1 MKKTLAIILA
11 LCLGASMLAAC
22 GGSGSSAPASASVG
36 GSTGSSAPEAK
47 PVEIRVVT
55 SYGGDDGNR
64 ANYEEAVAGY
74 EAATGN
80 TVVDES
86 ATSNEQWKAQVKADF
101 QTGSEPDVLFFFTG
115 TDASEFIKNGKVV
128 SIEEIRKEYPDY
140 ASNMLDAAMPPFLC
154 GRQGLRRSVQR
165 ILGRHVREQNRSGR
179 LRPGGPRPR
188 YDLGRVHGDV

>member
-22 GGSGSSAPASASVG
+22 GGSGSSAPASASVA

-55 SYGGDDGNR
+55 SYGGNR

-86 ATSNEQWKAQVKADF
+86 ATSNEQWKA
-101 QTGSEPDVLFFFTG
+101 
-115 TDASEFIKNGKVV
+115 
-128 SIEEIRKEYPDY
+128 
-140 ASNMLDAAMPPFLC
+140 
-154 GRQGLRRSVQR
+154 
-165 ILGRHVREQNRSGR
+165 
-179 LRPGGPRPR
+179 
-188 YDLGRVHGDV
+188 

>member
-22 GGSGSSAPASASVG
+22 GGSGSSAPASASVA

-86 ATSNEQWKAQVKADF
+86 ATSKRAVEGPGQSRLPDRKR
-101 QTGSEPDVLFFFTG
+101 TGRAL
-115 TDASEFIKNGKVV
+115 
-128 SIEEIRKEYPDY
+128 
-140 ASNMLDAAMPPFLC
+140 LL
-154 GRQGLRRSVQR
+154 
-165 ILGRHVREQNRSGR
+165 
-179 LRPGGPRPR
+179 
-188 YDLGRVHGDV
+188 HGY

>member
-22 GGSGSSAPASASVG
+22 GGSGSSAPASASVA

-115 TDASEFIKNGKVV
+115 SARNT
-128 SIEEIRKEYPDY
+128 RTMHPTCW
-140 ASNMLDAAMPPFLC
+140 MRPCPFPLWT
-154 GRQGLRRSVQR
+154 
-165 ILGRHVREQNRSGR
+165 
-179 LRPGGPRPR
+179 PRPTPFR
-188 YDLGRVHGDV
+188 PADIGKACS

>member
-22 GGSGSSAPASASVG
+22 GGSGSSAPASASVA

-80 TVVDES
+80 TVEGPGQSRLPDR
-86 ATSNEQWKAQVKADF
+86 KR
-101 QTGSEPDVLFFFTG
+101 TGRAL
-115 TDASEFIKNGKVV
+115 
-128 SIEEIRKEYPDY
+128 
-140 ASNMLDAAMPPFLC
+140 LL
-154 GRQGLRRSVQR
+154 
-165 ILGRHVREQNRSGR
+165 
-179 LRPGGPRPR
+179 
-188 YDLGRVHGDV
+188 HGY